1 MNIIIPLG
9 GLGQRFLDKGF
20 VQPKS
25 LIPVISKPMIFHL
38 LDYLEECT
46 NEMEINLYII
56 YNNLLDNHDFCNIII
71 QKYPHIKL
79 LKLLNNTRGAAE
91 TIYEGIKQ
99 IKEKTMTSYKKTML
113 FDCDT
118 FYTENLVKHFEN
130 KNENLVFYT
139 KKDKKEKPLYSY
151 IELEKDKVINIR
163 EKEKISDYANTGCYC
178 FKNIDDLYFYC
189 ENVLKEQFTFN
200 NEFYTSC
207 VIHQMLQ
214 DKHIF
219 QATQLE
225 SCSVISVGT
234 PQELQEYMNN
244 TNVFLFDLDG
254 TLIETD
260 EIYFQIWKVLLQ
272 PYNIDI
278 DKNQFNNV
286 IMGNNDKHVCDVL
299 LSNVPNI
306 NIDDISKLKDKLF
319 IEHIQNIGEI
329 KTVKNAQEFLKE
341 ARKKYIPCSIVT
353 NCNRKCAEAIVK
365 ILDIEKYI
373 DFIIVGNECE
383 RTKPFPDPYITAIKK
398 YNVRPDQVVIFED
411 SKSGLLSARSVSPK
425 CLVGIETFYTNSEL
439 TQLGADISVKSFENF
454 FVDTLLQFI
463 SLMNL
468 DNKNLVNWILNTV
481 KNTVPDVEKQH
492 ILINPIKLK
501 GGYIADVLSV
511 SIETPKGVIS
521 CVLKMENPM
530 ETPMTSVATSL
541 DLYNREYM
549 FYESI
554 SNAFD
559 FSIPK
564 FYGLVKNNEKN
575 IGILLEN
582 LYDGS
587 PSNKLNCNLN
597 KNPHYAYHI
606 IKSMAKMHVHFWNRE
621 LKQEFPFLRNTV
633 DSLFCPSWN
642 EFINKRKD
650 LFKKNWC
657 HVLSS
662 SQMTMVDRICD
673 NFSHIQENLAN
684 NNQTL
689 IHGDIKSPNIFYNT
703 ETNTPFFIDWQY
715 VGIGKGVQDLI
726 FFLIE
731 SFDTDVLQTRFHEL
745 CNLYFTEVN
754 KNPNV
759 NYKREDF
766 NRDLQNAVC
775 YFPFFVAVWF
785 GTVPSEDLIDKE
797 FPLQFIKKL
806 FFVLTTFFHNL

>member
-1 MNIIIPLG
+1 
-9 GLGQRFLDKGF
+9 
-20 VQPKS
+20 
-25 LIPVISKPMIFHL
+25 
-38 LDYLEECT
+38 
-46 NEMEINLYII
+46 
-56 YNNLLDNHDFCNIII
+56 
-71 QKYPHIKL
+71 
-79 LKLLNNTRGAAE
+79 
-91 TIYEGIKQ
+91 
-99 IKEKTMTSYKKTML
+99 
-113 FDCDT
+113 
-118 FYTENLVKHFEN
+118 
-130 KNENLVFYT
+130 
-139 KKDKKEKPLYSY
+139 
-151 IELEKDKVINIR
+151 
-163 EKEKISDYANTGCYC
+163 
-178 FKNIDDLYFYC
+178 
-189 ENVLKEQFTFN
+189 
-200 NEFYTSC
+200 
-207 VIHQMLQ
+207 MLQ

-225 SCSVISVGT
+225 SSSVISVGT
-234 PQELQEYMNN
+234 PQELQEYVNN

-463 SLMNL
+463 SVMNL

-511 SIETPKGVIS
+511 SIETPQGIIS

-633 DSLFCPSWN
+633 DPLFCPSWN

-745 CNLYFTEVN
+745 CSLYFTEVN

-806 FFVLTTFFHNL
+806 FFVFTTFFHNL